1 MPVAASTISLLMLSL
16 DRFATVQ
23 HPRLAQLRQRRS
35 LPIVLAF
42 IAWISAILLSTPLLI
57 STTNHHITTFDPITQ
72 NQSQPQINGMGV
84 QSTAALRTEINTNDR
99 YIGSTTVSP
108 SLASDNGP
116 ETICLPNFGS
126 AQIPSLFVIIYV
138 IFTFLLPG
146 IGVVLNHIGVHQK
159 LCALSLTARAQFNEL
174 PLPMPILRRPT
185 HMIIVTG
192 MANAAAD
199 DEDSDETHQQRDE
212 RRQMMN
218 SKQLK
223 PTPRTPRYVMLA
235 RRAFLLLIFFF
246 VCCALLSSCLP
257 TKITKITH

>member
-1 MPVAASTISLLMLSL
+1 MLSL

-57 STTNHHITTFDPITQ
+57 TTTAITSNNTMLNTTEQ
-72 NQSQPQINGMGV
+72 NQSPQINGMAF
-84 QSTAALRTEINTNDR
+84 QSISLLNDININDKYSASATDTDSLAASN
-99 YIGSTTVSP
+99 TTVK
-108 SLASDNGP
+108 
-116 ETICLPNFGS
+116 ICQPNFGS
-126 AQIPSLFVIIYV
+126 ARIPSLFRYIYV
-138 IFTFLLPG
+138 VFAFILPG
-146 IGVVLNHIGVHQK
+146 IGIVLNHIGVHQK

-174 PLPMPILRRPT
+174 PLPMPIFRRPT

-199 DEDSDETHQQRDE
+199 NEDDDSTNDENHEQKDE

-218 SKQLK
+218 STRLK
-223 PTPRTPRYVMLA
+223 PTPRTPR
-235 RRAFLLLIFFF
+235 
-246 VCCALLSSCLP
+246 
-257 TKITKITH
+257 

>member
-1 MPVAASTISLLMLSL
+1 M
-16 DRFATVQ
+16 Q
-23 HPRLAQLRQRRS
+23 
-35 LPIVLAF
+35 
-42 IAWISAILLSTPLLI
+42 SA
-57 STTNHHITTFDPITQ
+57 
-72 NQSQPQINGMGV
+72 
-84 QSTAALRTEINTNDR
+84 TAALRHTDINTN
-99 YIGSTTVSP
+99 GKFVGPTTASH
-108 SLASDNGP
+108 SLTIDNGTEP
-116 ETICLPNFGS
+116 ICLPNFGS

-146 IGVVLNHIGVHQK
+146 VGVVLNHIGVHQK

-199 DEDSDETHQQRDE
+199 DDDSTNDETHQQKDE

-223 PTPRTPRYVMLA
+223 PTPRTPRYDT
-235 RRAFLLLIFFF
+235 RYY
-246 VCCALLSSCLP
+246 
-257 TKITKITH
+257 TT

>member
-1 MPVAASTISLLMLSL
+1 MLSL

-57 STTNHHITTFDPITQ
+57 STTNHHITMFDSITQ
-72 NQSQPQINGMGV
+72 NQSQQQINDEMAI
-84 QSTAALRTEINTNDR
+84 QSTAALRTDINTNDK
-99 YIGSTTVSP
+99 YIGPMTANH
-108 SLASDNGP
+108 SLANDDNRIA
-116 ETICLPNFGS
+116 ETICQPNFGS

-138 IFTFLLPG
+138 VFTFLLPG

-199 DEDSDETHQQRDE
+199 DEDSTNDETHQQKDE
-212 RRQMMN
+212 MRQMMN

-223 PTPRTPRYVMLA
+223 PTPRTPRYVINS
-235 RRAFLLLIFFF
+235 RAFDF
-246 VCCALLSSCLP
+246 
-257 TKITKITH
+257 